1 MDDLSLD
8 MSHELELVLDQS
20 RRAKLTGS
28 LRQEGMMPDET
39 GNMGKRKRPMRGLRT
54 KAKKRDTYDY

>member
-8 MSHELELVLDQS
+8 MSYELELDMSQ
-20 RRAKLTGS
+20 RGRAKPSGS
-28 LRQEGMMPDET
+28 LRQEGMLPDET

-54 KAKKRDTYDY
+54 KAKKRNSYDY

>member
-8 MSHELELVLDQS
+8 MSHELELDMSQ
-20 RRAKLTGS
+20 RGRAKLSGS